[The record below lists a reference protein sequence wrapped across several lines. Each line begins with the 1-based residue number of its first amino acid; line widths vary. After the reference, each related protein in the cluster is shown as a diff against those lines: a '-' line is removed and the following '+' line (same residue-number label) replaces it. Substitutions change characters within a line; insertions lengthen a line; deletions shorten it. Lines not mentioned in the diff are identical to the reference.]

1 MKLTQLYFSAFFLS
15 TTVIAN
21 EQVDIKNLP
30 AVQENS
36 YSVNAQG
43 VSDDV
48 DIFSIQAD
56 STFSI
61 SENFGGTL
69 GANNY
74 YISTDNDSDNIRNI
88 RAGIFMRDPDIGRIE
103 LAYQQVFFDGS
114 NEHFYNLTSEYY
126 FENWTLGGFF
136 LTDELADLKDL
147 NLYSNIYFNDNIR
160 LEIDLLDASDNSVL
174 KGAIQFQL
182 PEYIGNEW
190 MFSISYGEDLIGQ
203 NQIGLSV
210 KYVPDFNST
219 LKKYY
224 RNYSV
229 NIKSL
234 FFN

>member
-1 MKLTQLYFSAFFLS
+1 MKLTLMCFSIFFLS

-21 EQVDIKNLP
+21 EQVDVKNLP

-36 YSVNAQG
+36 YSINAQS
-43 VSDDV
+43 VFDDV

-74 YISTDNDSDNIRNI
+74 HKSTNNNSHNIQNV

-114 NEHFYNLTSEYY
+114 NEHFYNITSEYY
-126 FENWTLGGFF
+126 FDNWTIGGFF
-136 LTDELADLKDL
+136 LTDEHTDLKDF
-147 NLYSNIYFNDNIR
+147 NVYSNIYFNDSIR
-160 LEIDLLDASDNSVL
+160 LEVDLMDASDTSVL

-190 MFSISYGEDLIGQ
+190 MFSISYGEDLSGQ

-224 RNYSV
+224 RNYST
-229 NIKSL
+229 NFKSL